1 MTNKLRILLADDHET
16 VREGLRMIL
25 DAQPDMQV
33 IATAGDGR
41 EAIAQCER
49 MTPDVIIMDI
59 SMPGLNGLA
68 ATMQLTERCP
78 GVKVLTL
85 TRHADSSYLQQMLKA
100 GAAGYVLKQSRP
112 AELLHAIRA
121 IATGGKYLDAT
132 MTAPVIGSYAKQV
145 PPPKTEPTTPL
156 SPRETEVLR
165 LIAWGNTNKEIAAR
179 LDLSVKT
186 VEAHKANGMRKLGM
200 RGRIDIVRYALLQ
213 GWLHES

>member
-1 MTNKLRILLADDHET
+1 MTTKLRILLADDHET

-25 DAQPDMQV
+25 NAQPDMQV
-33 IATAGDGR
+33 VATAGDGR
-41 EAIAQCER
+41 EAIAQVER
-49 MTPDVIIMDI
+49 ITPDIVIMDI

-68 ATMQLTERCP
+68 ATTQLTERCP
-78 GVKVLTL
+78 GTKVLTL
-85 TRHADSSYLQQMLKA
+85 TRHADSSYLQQMLRA
-100 GAAGYVLKQSRP
+100 GASGYVLKQSRP

-121 IATGGKYLDAT
+121 IAGGGKYLDAS
-132 MTAPVIGSYAKQV
+132 MTGPVIGTDAKTAATAG
-145 PPPKTEPTTPL
+145 PEPIAPL